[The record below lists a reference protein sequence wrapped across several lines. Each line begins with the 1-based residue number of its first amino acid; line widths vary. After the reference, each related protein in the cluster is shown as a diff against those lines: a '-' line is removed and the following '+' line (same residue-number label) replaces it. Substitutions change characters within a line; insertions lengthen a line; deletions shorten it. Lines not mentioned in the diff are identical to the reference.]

1 MRIIGYSNGNRLFI
15 VITSKSSFV
24 NDNYNIFAPRIK
36 HRFSRYCFSDCF
48 YARDDD
54 DDDEQQVSYTV
65 NTNCAWGSLYTM
77 SLKQSDTNFL
87 L

>member
-65 NTNCAWGSLYTM
+65 NHKLRVGFTIHHV
-77 SLKQSDTNFL
+77 LKTVRH
-87 L
+87 